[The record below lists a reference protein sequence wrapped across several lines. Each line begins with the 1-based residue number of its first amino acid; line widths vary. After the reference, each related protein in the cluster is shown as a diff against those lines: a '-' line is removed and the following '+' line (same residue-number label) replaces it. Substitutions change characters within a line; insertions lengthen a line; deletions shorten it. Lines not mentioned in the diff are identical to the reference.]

1 MSNPP
6 TTAVDDGMKPPE
18 AGTQLMAGT
27 EFAVEKRRERERDNR
42 KINGEKEGNM
52 VSLREDN

>member
-27 EFAVEKRRERERDNR
+27 EFAVKKRERENR
-42 KINGEKEGNM
+42 KMNGEKEGNM